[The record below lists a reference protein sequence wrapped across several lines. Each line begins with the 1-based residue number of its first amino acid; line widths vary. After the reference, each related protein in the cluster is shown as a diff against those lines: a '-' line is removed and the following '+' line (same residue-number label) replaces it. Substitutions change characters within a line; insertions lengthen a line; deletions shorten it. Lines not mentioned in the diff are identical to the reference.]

1 MACSNPGHPDFRHH
15 FRNHRLEP
23 SSTGRL
29 LCHPFLDSMRTH
41 NDTSTMKTVKRKP
54 YREIIVPR
62 RPGLI
67 DRAKLRQAI
76 REVISE
82 RLQAEQE
89 QRKLAHAA

>member
-1 MACSNPGHPDFRHH
+1 
-15 FRNHRLEP
+15 
-23 SSTGRL
+23 
-29 LCHPFLDSMRTH
+29 
-41 NDTSTMKTVKRKP
+41 MKTAKKKP

-82 RLQAEQE
+82 RLQAERLQTQRE

>member
-1 MACSNPGHPDFRHH
+1 
-15 FRNHRLEP
+15 
-23 SSTGRL
+23 
-29 LCHPFLDSMRTH
+29 
-41 NDTSTMKTVKRKP
+41 MKTAKKKP

-67 DRAKLRQAI
+67 DRAKIRRAI

-82 RLQAEQE
+82 RLQAEQAERE

>member
-1 MACSNPGHPDFRHH
+1 
-15 FRNHRLEP
+15 
-23 SSTGRL
+23 
-29 LCHPFLDSMRTH
+29 
-41 NDTSTMKTVKRKP
+41 MKTAKKKP

-67 DRAKLRQAI
+67 DRAKLRRAI

-82 RLQAEQE
+82 RLQAERLQTQQE

>member
-1 MACSNPGHPDFRHH
+1 
-15 FRNHRLEP
+15 
-23 SSTGRL
+23 
-29 LCHPFLDSMRTH
+29 MRPR
-41 NDTSTMKTVKRKP
+41 NDTNTMKTAKKKP

-82 RLQAEQE
+82 RLQAEQK
-89 QRKLAHAA
+89 QRKLVEAA